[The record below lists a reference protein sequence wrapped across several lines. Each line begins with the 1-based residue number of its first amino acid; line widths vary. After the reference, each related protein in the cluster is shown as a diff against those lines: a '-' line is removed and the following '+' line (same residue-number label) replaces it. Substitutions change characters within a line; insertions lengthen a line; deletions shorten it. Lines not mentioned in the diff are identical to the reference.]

1 MHEDEKICGGGYFSR
16 RNKELSEEIMRISL
30 EHFEK
35 ELAKRGDPTKGY
47 IVILP
52 KHEALYDD
60 PTQYMFYKDGELMS
74 EEEIA
79 DSEFVKGFFYGFRFM
94 PTIVQKKR
102 ENRLANAF
110 RKERDD

>member
-1 MHEDEKICGGGYFSR
+1 MRMKKSAGGGYFSGL
-16 RNKELSEEIMRISL
+16 NKELQETIAQILIARV
-30 EHFEK
+30 EK
-35 ELAKRGDPTKGY
+35 ELAEHGDPTDGY

-60 PTQYMFYKDGELMS
+60 PTQYTFYKDGERMTDAELCNS
-74 EEEIA
+74 
-79 DSEFVKGFFYGFRFM
+79 DFVKGFFYGFRFM